1 MRNEAGEWAD
11 PVALIPLYS
20 GYMRVRIVSL
30 NTYSYCPDNQRW
42 LEKYLIYYS
51 STFSFLCTLSFVID
65 AQRDRAFIAKVRDAR
80 AAIMN
85 PSHRIRQKRTA

>member
-11 PVALIPLYS
+11 PVALIPLFS

-30 NTYSYCPDNQRW
+30 NTYTYCPDNQRW

-51 STFSFLCTLSFVID
+51 SVLCPSLSMHNEIG
-65 AQRDRAFIAKVRDAR
+65 
-80 AAIMN
+80 
-85 PSHRIRQKRTA
+85 PSLQKSEMQGPP